1 MLRARAFLT
10 KEERHSIE
18 SAIAQAEHRTSGE
31 IRIHIETNCP
41 SEPKE
46 RALRTFHLLGMNK
59 TANRNGVLIYVAC
72 NSRDIAVI
80 GDKGINNAVPDGFW
94 KDVVALLT
102 SSFSEGKYADGLKGA
117 VSLVGEKL
125 SEYFPYMREDVNE
138 LADEISIGD
147 EEDGGDGMREEMISQ
162 AEMLANDSEDA

>member
-1 MLRARAFLT
+1 MLRARTFLT

-46 RALRTFHLLGMNK
+46 RALRTFHLLRMNK

-72 NSRDIAVI
+72 NSRDVAVI
-80 GDKGINNAVPDGFW
+80 GDKGINNAVPVGFW
-94 KDVVALLT
+94 KDVIALIT
-102 SSFSEGKYADGLKGA
+102 SCFSEGKYADGLKSA
-117 VSLVGEKL
+117 VSLIGEKL
-125 SEYFPYMREDVNE
+125 SEFFPYMKDDVNE
-138 LADEISIGD
+138 LSDEISIGD
-147 EEDGGDGMREEMISQ
+147 DEDIEDEKREEMISQ
-162 AEMLANDSEDA
+162 AEMLAQDSEDA